1 MSATRLSDDHI
12 PAKHVPES
20 GDDMTVSD
28 LTQKLRLYRDMA
40 ARARK
45 AAEEAPNAELRRSLE
60 ELARSWE
67 ELIKEVEN
75 LSRGANG
82 SGRRR

>member
-1 MSATRLSDDHI
+1 
-12 PAKHVPES
+12 
-20 GDDMTVSD
+20 MTVSD

-45 AAEEAPNAELRRSLE
+45 AAEDAQSPELRRSME

-67 ELIKEVEN
+67 ELIKEVET
-75 LSRGANG
+75 LGRGTNG
-82 SGRRR
+82 NGKRR

>member
-1 MSATRLSDDHI
+1 MA
-12 PAKHVPES
+12 A
-20 GDDMTVSD
+20 SD

-45 AAEEAPNAELRRSLE
+45 AAEEAQNPELRRSLE

-67 ELIKEVEN
+67 ELIKEVES
-75 LSRGANG
+75 LSRVTNG
-82 SGRRR
+82 SRKH